1 MHMYSSAVEKEKEKV
16 QPQQCELIKSGNT
29 NCAAAAAAAALVARP
44 YINRDAGVGANIY
57 ENALRR
63 RRRLI

>member
-1 MHMYSSAVEKEKEKV
+1 MYSSAVEKEKEKG

-29 NCAAAAAAAALVARP
+29 NCAAAAVAARP

-57 ENALRR
+57 ENAQRR